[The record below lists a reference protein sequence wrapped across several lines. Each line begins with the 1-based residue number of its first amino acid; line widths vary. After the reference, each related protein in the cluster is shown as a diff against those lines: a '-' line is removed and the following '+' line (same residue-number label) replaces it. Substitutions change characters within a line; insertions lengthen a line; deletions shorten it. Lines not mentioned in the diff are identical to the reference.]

1 MKRCIKCKGRLVRG
15 TKEESHRLAERRFVT
30 EVPSMSC
37 TGCGEVYVDSASLER
52 VELAVAAHVAK
63 QGPATGE
70 TFRFMRKALSLR
82 GSELGALLDVT
93 AETISRWENG
103 QRNVHRTAWVAL
115 GSMVL
120 EKMQGSTST
129 MDRLQMLTHDELAP
143 NVVRLAV

>member
-1 MKRCIKCKGRLVRG
+1 
-15 TKEESHRLAERRFVT
+15 
-30 EVPSMSC
+30 
-37 TGCGEVYVDSASLER
+37 
-52 VELAVAAHVAK
+52 
-63 QGPATGE
+63 
-70 TFRFMRKALSLR
+70 MRKALSLR

-129 MDRLQMLTHDELAP
+129 LDRLQMLTHDELAP

>member
-15 TKEESHRLAERRFVT
+15 TREESHRLADRRFVT
-30 EVPSMSC
+30 EVPAMCCTSC
-37 TGCGEVYVDSASLER
+37 SEVYVDSASLER
-52 VELAVAAHVAK
+52 VELAVASHVAK

-70 TFRFMRKALSLR
+70 TFRFMRKALGLR
-82 GSELGALLDVT
+82 GSELGVLLDVT

-120 EKMQGSTST
+120 EKLQGSTST
-129 MDRLQMLTHDELAP
+129 LDRLHMLRSSENAP
-143 NVVRLAV
+143 HVVRLAV